1 LADAAVETCRIDDD
15 SPAQGKTL
23 AEIALGL
30 RTGASVIAWTRAGVT
45 QANPSEKTRLMA
57 GDIVVL
63 IGTRAQIRQA
73 MDLLV
78 KTGEE

>member
-1 LADAAVETCRIDDD
+1 VADAAVETCRIDDD

-23 AEIALGL
+23 AEIALDS

-45 QANPSEKTRLMA
+45 QANPSKETRLIT

-63 IGTRAQIRQA
+63 IGSRLQIREA
-73 MDLLV
+73 MGLLV
-78 KTGEE
+78 QMGEK